1 MKKALDKLNF
11 TKILPFL
18 MLASFGTG
26 NTNLNKSK
34 EFLIGTWT
42 IVSSTF
48 NDKGS
53 PVPKN
58 TSLEFTS
65 DRRIKVLLL
74 NFGENNEDI
83 IALGTWN
90 KSEGF
95 VKIEW
100 DNEQL
105 WETPELENIGT
116 NQIKTT

>member
-90 KSEGF
+90 LELGTK
-95 VKIEW
+95 VK
-100 DNEQL
+100 DL
-105 WETPELENIGT
+105 
-116 NQIKTT
+116 